1 MYCQQGKMPSKKSS
15 PESSAASNNL
25 SISTCSCRGS
35 RKYMED
41 RFSIRCCTK
50 VTRNR
55 AGYAYF
61 GIFDG
66 HGGAE
71 ASEFARKHLH
81 DNITQQK
88 MFWSKNDN
96 DVLKAITD
104 GFLQTH
110 EQMTKEI
117 KKWPQT
123 SSGLPSTSGTTAS
136 VAFVRQNK
144 IYIGHVGDSTVVL
157 GKRNRDGS
165 VGAVKL
171 TVDHKPDA
179 PAEKKR
185 LAEVGGE
192 VADTNSGKR
201 VIWNQPA
208 VPNAG
213 TSTET
218 PAVVKVPFLNLTRS
232 LGDLWSYN
240 PSSKQYVVSPEPDV
254 SVIQLEKEDACLVI
268 ASDGLWNILDAQTVI
283 DIINCG
289 EWKEK
294 ADQTPK
300 TKNYTLPKNHARWIT
315 RQALIRCSR
324 LRSDNIS
331 VIVVLFDPT
340 NPSGSSLPESCI
352 LSDRP
357 SFDID
362 KLLAEKP
369 SAVLDIRG
377 QSMLALKAAP
387 VELLV
392 DTAETKQRQTSPE
405 PVDVDNIRVIPP
417 ATPRSCPIHRSTVWQ
432 KYSDRAFTSPP
443 PSFRL
448 PPYNNRMRFRR
459 AVTNNLT
466 TAQALVWRFVQRRR
480 EMESYGRG
488 PAPDKF
494 KG

>member
-15 PESSAASNNL
+15 PESSAAFNNL
-25 SISTCSCRGS
+25 SISTCCCRGS

-88 MFWSKNDN
+88 TFWSKNDN

-201 VIWNQPA
+201 VVWNQPA
-208 VPNAG
+208 VPNAD

-218 PAVVKVPFLNLTRS
+218 PAVVKIPFLNLTRS

-283 DIINCG
+283 DIVNCG

-340 NPSGSSLPESCI
+340 NPSVSSLPESCI

-392 DTAETKQRQTSPE
+392 NTAETRQRQASPE
-405 PVDVDNIRVIPP
+405 PVAVDNIRAIPP
-417 ATPRSCPIHRSTVWQ
+417 ATPRSCPTHRSTIWQ

-448 PPYNNRMRFRR
+448 PPYNRMRFRR

-494 KG
+494 NG